1 MFLLDFIYF
10 TVATSLV
17 LQECQLVLR
26 LGVKHFEVFV
36 KMIYNTN
43 QTQFF
48 CVMHMAFL
56 YFCVEKFFGYVRH
69 KFWSSLISHCRKKSN
84 NYSIRGKNRKTWL
97 YHTGSEWQRL
107 QPVIVNSF
115 NFLTGS
121 T

>member
-1 MFLLDFIYF
+1 MCLLDFIYL
-10 TVATSLV
+10 TATTTLV
-17 LQECQLVLR
+17 LQEGQLVLR

-69 KFWSSLISHCRKKSN
+69 KFWSSMISHYRKNPIIIQFEVK
-84 NYSIRGKNRKTWL
+84 IRKHGYTILAQNGKDCN
-97 YHTGSEWQRL
+97 Q
-107 QPVIVNSF
+107 
-115 NFLTGS
+115 
-121 T
+121 